1 MDILKAFKL
10 LDETIEINIQGTLEN
25 PLFHAKQIGNLL
37 ELNNIT
43 ENLRNFTDEEKVLFL
58 TGSLGG
64 PQKTTFLTEIGL
76 YKLLG
81 RSRKPIASTFQ
92 SWMINTIKDIRING
106 FYKLKEENEVDKQLI
121 IQNCDLITHKQLIKA
136 YDQKNVIY
144 LCRLKY
150 LDDKKIVK
158 IGSTQNIK
166 ERICHMN
173 GQFDNVEIII
183 IDIIE
188 INNYRKFE
196 KYLHNDN
203 YIKNYYYPLI
213 KRDGTES
220 KETYLV
226 TDDEIKEFVKIIN
239 ESKKMYQ
246 DINQKDIEEIK
257 LKQIEKECEIA
268 QKEYEK
274 IKLKHEC
281 EIEQMKLKF
290 ELELKQKEMELE
302 LLKYKVDNNINTHY
316 TITSNE
322 IIKSE
327 IDDSSSDVQNDNISD
342 DDENYLSDEELDL
355 TKTNFKLK
363 PRTNGIKTPKVY
375 QYHPDNLS
383 EPIKVFDSPVD
394 VEREKELSHL
404 EISPAPLRN
413 ASKNNTIYKG
423 FRWLFLNRNETPP
436 STIPE
441 TVHVKHKSP
450 DIKHIAMI
458 DIKRTRILEVY
469 STQKDAIE
477 ARNMKCNSFTRAI
490 QQQSVSSGHYWN
502 FFEDCPQEWCD
513 EYLSTRKLPER
524 FIHTGG
530 KKVEQIDP
538 KTNKVLKVY
547 NSNRDVIKLY
557 QMSATKLRECFETA
571 EIHNGYIW
579 KKVD

>member
-1 MDILKAFKL
+1 MDILKAFDI
-10 LDETIEINIQGTLEN
+10 LDKTIEINIQGTPEN
-25 PLFHAKQIGNLL
+25 PLFQANQIGKLL
-37 ELNNIT
+37 EISNIHDSISDFD
-43 ENLRNFTDEEKVLFL
+43 NDEKVFVLIY
-58 TGSLGG
+58 SNGG
-64 PQKTTFLTEIGL
+64 TQKTTFLTEIGL

-121 IQNCDLITHKQLIKA
+121 IQNCDLLTHKQLIKA

-166 ERICHMN
+166 ERMCHMN

-257 LKQIEKECEIA
+257 LKQFEKECEIA

-281 EIEQMKLKF
+281 EIERMKLKF

-302 LLKYKVDNNINTHY
+302 LLKYKVDNNININH

-327 IDDSSSDVQNDNISD
+327 IDHSSSNAQDGTQNDNTSD
-342 DDENYLSDEELDL
+342 DDENYPSDEELDL

-363 PRTNGIKTPKVY
+363 P
-375 QYHPDNLS
+375 
-383 EPIKVFDSPVD
+383 
-394 VEREKELSHL
+394 
-404 EISPAPLRN
+404 
-413 ASKNNTIYKG
+413 
-423 FRWLFLNRNETPP
+423 
-436 STIPE
+436 
-441 TVHVKHKSP
+441 
-450 DIKHIAMI
+450 
-458 DIKRTRILEVY
+458 
-469 STQKDAIE
+469 
-477 ARNMKCNSFTRAI
+477 
-490 QQQSVSSGHYWN
+490 
-502 FFEDCPQEWCD
+502 
-513 EYLSTRKLPER
+513 
-524 FIHTGG
+524 
-530 KKVEQIDP
+530 
-538 KTNKVLKVY
+538 
-547 NSNRDVIKLY
+547 
-557 QMSATKLRECFETA
+557 
-571 EIHNGYIW
+571 
-579 KKVD
+579 

>member
-25 PLFHAKQIGNLL
+25 PLFQANQIGKLLNLT
-37 ELNNIT
+37 NIRV
-43 ENLRNFTDEEKVLFL
+43 NLQDFTDKEKVANL
-58 TGSLGG
+58 TYTLGG
-64 PQKTTFLTEIGL
+64 NQETLFLTEIGL

-92 SWMINTIKDIRING
+92 SWMINTIKEIRING

-121 IQNCDLITHKQLIKA
+121 IQNCDLLTHKQLIKA

-166 ERICHMN
+166 ERMCHMN

-213 KRDGTES
+213 KKDGTES

-239 ESKKMYQ
+239 DSKKMYQ

-257 LKQIEKECEIA
+257 LKQIEKE
-268 QKEYEK
+268 YEK
-274 IKLKHEC
+274 IQLKHDC

-290 ELELKQKEMELE
+290 ELELKQKEIELE
-302 LLKYKVDNNINTHY
+302 LLKYKVDNNINTHC
-316 TITSNE
+316 TIDGSE
-322 IIKSE
+322 VIKSE
-327 IDDSSSDVQNDNISD
+327 KDDAQDDAQDDNASED
-342 DDENYLSDEELDL
+342 NYLSDEELDL

-383 EPIKVFDSPVD
+383 EPIKVFDSPVN

-413 ASKNNTIYKG
+413 AFKNNTIYKG
-423 FRWLFLNRNETPP
+423 FRWLFVNRNEIPP
-436 STIPE
+436 STISE

-458 DIKRTRILEVY
+458 DIKRTKILEVY
-469 STQKDAIE
+469 ATQKDAIE

-502 FFEDCPQEWCD
+502 FFEDCSQEWQD
-513 EYLSTRKLPER
+513 EYLATRKLPER
-524 FIHTGG
+524 FIHSTG
-530 KKVEQIDP
+530 KRVEQIDP

-557 QMSATKLRECFETA
+557 QMSASKLRECLETGQ
-571 EIHNGYIW
+571 IHNGYIW
-579 KKVD
+579 QKV

>member
-10 LDETIEINIQGTLEN
+10 LDKTIEINIQGTIEN

-58 TGSLGG
+58 TDSLGG

-92 SWMINTIKDIRING
+92 SWMINTIKEIRING
-106 FYKLKEENEVDKQLI
+106 FYKLKEENEVDKQLM
-121 IQNCDLITHKQLIKA
+121 IQNYDLITHKNLIKA

-150 LDDKKIVK
+150 LDDKKVVK

-166 ERICHMN
+166 ERISHMC

-196 KYLHNDN
+196 KYLHNDT
-203 YIKNYYYPLI
+203 YIKNYYYPFI
-213 KRDGTES
+213 KKDGTES

-226 TDDEIKEFVKIIN
+226 NDDEIKEFIKIIN
-239 ESKKMYQ
+239 ENKKMYQ

-257 LKQIEKECEIA
+257 LKQIEKE
-268 QKEYEK
+268 YEK
-274 IKLKHEC
+274 LKLKHDC

-290 ELELKQKEMELE
+290 ELELKQKEMDLE
-302 LLKYKVDNNINTHY
+302 ILKYKVDNNINTQF
-316 TITSNE
+316 ITENTEKSNF
-322 IIKSE
+322 IKEE
-327 IDDSSSDVQNDNISD
+327 IDNQYISGD
-342 DDENYLSDEELDL
+342 DQSDEELDL

-363 PRTNGIKTPKVY
+363 HRTSGIRTPRVY
-375 QYHPDNLS
+375 QYHPENLS
-383 EPIKVFDSPVD
+383 QSINVFDSPVD
-394 VEREKELSHL
+394 VERAKELSHL

-423 FRWLFLNRNETPP
+423 YRWFFSKRNEYPP
-436 STIPE
+436 ETIPE
-441 TVHVKHKSP
+441 TVNVKHKSP

-458 DIKRTRILEVY
+458 DIKKTKILEVY
-469 STQKDAIE
+469 ATQKDAVE

-502 FFEDCPQEWCD
+502 LFEDCPKEWQE
-513 EYLSTRKLPER
+513 EYLKNHKLPER
-524 FIHTGG
+524 FINAVG
-530 KKVEQIDP
+530 KKVQQIDP

-547 NSNRDVIKLY
+547 NSNRDIIKLY
-557 QMSATKLRECFETA
+557 QMSSTKLRECFETG

-579 KKVD
+579 RKVE

>member
-25 PLFHAKQIGNLL
+25 PLFQANQIGKLLDLTNIRVNLQDF
-37 ELNNIT
+37 N
-43 ENLRNFTDEEKVLFL
+43 DEEKVVSLTYTL
-58 TGSLGG
+58 TGL
-64 PQKTTFLTEIGL
+64 KETTFLTEIGL

-81 RSRKPIASTFQ
+81 RSRKPIAHTFQ
-92 SWMINTIKDIRING
+92 KWMINTIKDIRING
-106 FYKLKEENEVDKQLI
+106 MYKLKEENEVDKQLI

-158 IGSTQNIK
+158 IGSTQNIR
-166 ERICHMN
+166 ERMSHMN

-213 KRDGTES
+213 KKDGTES

-226 TDDEIKEFVKIIN
+226 TDDEIKEFIKIIN
-239 ESKKMYQ
+239 DSKKMYQ

-257 LKQIEKECEIA
+257 LKQFEKECEIA

-290 ELELKQKEMELE
+290 ELELKQKELELE

-316 TITSNE
+316 TISGSE
-322 IIKSE
+322 VIKSE
-327 IDDSSSDVQNDNISD
+327 KNDTPYDTQYDNISED
-342 DDENYLSDEELDL
+342 NYTSDEELDL

-363 PRTNGIKTPKVY
+363 PRTNSIKTPKVY
-375 QYHPDNLS
+375 QYSPDNLS
-383 EPIKVFDSPVD
+383 NPIKVFDSPVD
-394 VEREKELSHL
+394 VERNKDLSHL

-413 ASKNNTIYKG
+413 SSKNNTIYKG
-423 FRWLFLNRNETPP
+423 YRWLFINRNELPP
-436 STIPE
+436 ETIQE

-458 DIKRTRILEVY
+458 DIKQTRILEVFA
-469 STQKDAIE
+469 TQKDAIE

-502 FFEDCPQEWCD
+502 FFEDCSEEMKK
-513 EYLSTRKLPER
+513 EYLAHNKLPER
-524 FIHTGG
+524 FIYSSG
-530 KKVEQIDP
+530 KKVKQIDP
-538 KTNKVLKVY
+538 KTNNVLKIY

-557 QMSATKLRECFETA
+557 QMSATKLRECFNTG

-579 KKVD
+579 QRA

>member
-10 LDETIEINIQGTLEN
+10 LDKTIEINIQGTPEN

-37 ELNNIT
+37 EISNIKD
-43 ENLRNFTDEEKVLFL
+43 NIRDFTNEEKVEDIIL
-58 TGSLGG
+58 SKGG

-76 YKLLG
+76 YRLLG
-81 RSRKPIASTFQ
+81 RSRKPVAHTFQ
-92 SWMINTIKDIRING
+92 KWMINTIKEIRING

-121 IQNCDLITHKQLIKA
+121 IQNCDLITHKKLIKA

-150 LDDKKIVK
+150 LDGKSIVK

-166 ERICHMN
+166 ERMSHMN

-196 KYLHNDN
+196 KYLHNDV
-203 YIKNYYYPLI
+203 YIKNYYYPLV
-213 KRDGTES
+213 KKDGSES

-226 TDDEIKEFVKIIN
+226 SEDEIKEFIKIIN
-239 ESKKMYQ
+239 ENKKMYQ

-257 LKQIEKECEIA
+257 LKQFEKECEIA
-268 QKEYEK
+268 EKEYEK
-274 IKLKHEC
+274 IKLKHDC
-281 EIEQMKLKF
+281 EIEKIKLKF
-290 ELELKQKEMELE
+290 ELELKQKEMELQ
-302 LLKYKVDNNINTHY
+302 LLKYKVENNILN
-316 TITSNE
+316 SNIIE
-322 IIKSE
+322 ISKN
-327 IDDSSSDVQNDNISD
+327 DTNNQDDNILDDMYEDPD
-342 DDENYLSDEELDL
+342 DDEQSDEELDL

-363 PRTNGIKTPKVY
+363 PRTNGIRTPKVY
-375 QYHPDNLS
+375 QYTPENLS
-383 EPIKVFDSPVD
+383 EPIQIFDSPVD
-394 VEREKELSHL
+394 VERCKELSHL

-423 FRWLFLNRNETPP
+423 YRWLFLNRTEEPP
-436 STIPE
+436 SSIPE

-469 STQKDAIE
+469 ATQKDAIE

-502 FFEDCPQEWCD
+502 FFEDCPEEWKN
-513 EYLSTRKLPER
+513 EYLKNHKLPER
-524 FIHTGG
+524 FVNAVG

-538 KTNKVLKVY
+538 KTMKVLKVY

-557 QMSATKLRECFETA
+557 QMSANKLRECFETG

-579 KKVD
+579 QRA